1 MARHGRGGQGA
12 GALCVL
18 LHSYMTAAFGMCA
31 PLINLTLSG
40 TVAGAA
46 LICTIA
52 IALVRTNVT

>member
-1 MARHGRGGQGA
+1 MRVATSLQDSRLGLA
-12 GALCVL
+12 G
-18 LHSYMTAAFGMCA
+18 A